1 MVTRQ
6 VVGILPAVL
15 FLALAPAIV
24 RPQIPPRPGTEV
36 AAPDVRLLRRITGR
50 LRELQNITVTYRQLN
65 DYTPPPKLVA
75 RWERYAAHSHMTL
88 NLGHKHFVCRF
99 SFLHGRSFYER
110 RILPG
115 GPYVGLLRQIA
126 TFTHQR
132 AESLVWDLQMPKRPL
147 GVISD
152 KAALPNA
159 TIDVALGL
167 RAWRSGQWLKPADV
181 MKMRFGLSGA
191 NTLTLTRFRSPR
203 TQWWIFR
210 LKPSLELVEYRDAVR
225 PGDGEHVVNCSD
237 FHNIQGVALPGKVVT
252 RFLPYGL
259 HGQCVKRVTL
269 TDLQYKLGP
278 RSNTPASYMITFP
291 LNAVVLDS
299 RTGQSWRVESRPRK
313 MSDSAI
319 YRLLKR
325 SDHGAARIQGESVVK
340 GGVPQAKPGPEAGKP
355 PSVSVPLGVA
365 APSARSSGATGK
377 WFWCTI
383 LLLSLAGL
391 AAVVSVAIRRVRSWK
406 R

>member
-6 VVGILPAVL
+6 MVVILPAVI

-24 RPQIPPRPGTEV
+24 PHRIPSRLGMEV
-36 AAPDVRLLRRITGR
+36 AAPDVRLLRGITGR
-50 LRELQNITVTYRQLN
+50 LRELQNITVTYHQLN

-88 NLGHKHFVCRF
+88 NLGRKNFICRF
-99 SFLHGRSFYER
+99 SFLHGRSLYER

-132 AESLVWDLQMPKRPL
+132 AESLIWDLQIPQRPL

-152 KAALPNA
+152 KAGLPNA

-167 RAWRSGQWLKPADV
+167 RAWRSGKWLRPADV

-191 NTLTLTRFRSPR
+191 NTLTLTRLRGPR
-203 TQWWIFR
+203 TQRWIFR
-210 LKPSLELVEYRDAVR
+210 LKPSLELVEYRDSVH
-225 PGDGEHVVNCSD
+225 PGDGEHVVSCSD
-237 FHNIQGVALPGKVVT
+237 FHNIRGVALPGKVVT

-259 HGQCVKRVTL
+259 RGQCVKRVTL
-269 TDLQYKLGP
+269 TDLQYKLGA
-278 RSNTPASYMITFP
+278 RSNTPAGYMITFP

-299 RTGQSWRVESRPRK
+299 RTGQSWRIESRPRK

-325 SDHGAARIQGESVVK
+325 SDNGAARIQGEPAVK
-340 GGVPQAKPGPEAGKP
+340 GGAPAKPGSTAVRP

-365 APSARSSGATGK
+365 APPARSSGAAGK
-377 WFWCTI
+377 WFWWAI
-383 LLLSLAGL
+383 LLLSLTGL
-391 AAVVSVAIRRVRSWK
+391 AAIVAVIMRRVRSWK